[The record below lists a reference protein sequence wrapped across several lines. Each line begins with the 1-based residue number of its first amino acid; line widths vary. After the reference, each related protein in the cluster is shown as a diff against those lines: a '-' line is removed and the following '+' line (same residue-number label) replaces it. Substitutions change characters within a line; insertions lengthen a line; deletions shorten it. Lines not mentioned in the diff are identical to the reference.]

1 MGTSRSNLHW
11 DDTDY
16 TAPTKAKTT
25 AVEERHVET
34 VCPSSNFLQDA
45 EVMVGQ
51 TRRESTLACL
61 GLSGIMAVP
70 VKNRDLLL
78 VRVLDIQV
86 SHTVQ
91 QVLELSGDI
100 LLQS

>member
-1 MGTSRSNLHW
+1 
-11 DDTDY
+11 
-16 TAPTKAKTT
+16 
-25 AVEERHVET
+25 
-34 VCPSSNFLQDA
+34 
-45 EVMVGQ
+45 MVGQ